1 MTARTATIVLL
12 IALLGA
18 GSVQLATIGT
28 DSPPH
33 MILWTTVLFGFP
45 VLIAC
50 VLTRQRWAL
59 MGAVMYGTV
68 GLALDIAT
76 VVQGITKPGVPQ
88 IVTMLSGLTGTLN
101 FLVIVVSGKEFL
113 TIGEPLTP
121 RESPRPSPPSP
132 S

>member
-76 VVQGITKPGVPQ
+76 AVASLLADREAARSMGLRARRMLEIEGVSSAAMARQ
-88 IVTMLSGLTGTLN
+88 VARLAGTTRKA
-101 FLVIVVSGKEFL
+101 V
-113 TIGEPLTP
+113 
-121 RESPRPSPPSP
+121 
-132 S
+132 